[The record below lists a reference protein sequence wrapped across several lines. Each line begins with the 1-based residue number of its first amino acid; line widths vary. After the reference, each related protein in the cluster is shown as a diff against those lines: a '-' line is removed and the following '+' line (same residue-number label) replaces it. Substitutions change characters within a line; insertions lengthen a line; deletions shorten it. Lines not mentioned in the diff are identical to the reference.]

1 MATGGIIELKMKKQY
16 LIGRALL
23 FLGSVCLCV
32 LELTGYSSLDA
43 FFKWGVI
50 VYIAIML
57 ICYYFLL
64 ADIYMIKVLDES
76 ILFRSLIRTHNV
88 KCSEIDKIYHI
99 KNHYISPRVLV
110 ASNAILV
117 VFNHTWV
124 MAGVGSVDWW
134 INEIFFSKNF
144 LHYVT
149 PYSVLIIT

>member
-23 FLGSVCLCV
+23 FLGSVCLSV
-32 LELTGYSSLDA
+32 LELTRYSSLDA

-117 VFNHTWV
+117 VFNGKRRYISENYDNYRTF
-124 MAGVGSVDWW
+124 
-134 INEIFFSKNF
+134 EK
-144 LHYVT
+144 YVLEKFNVIEAEKD
-149 PYSVLIIT
+149 PA